1 MTSSLFT
8 KELGTYMKRTINE
21 EAEARERQQ
30 TISKLKETLEQ
41 CHSFTFDEMA
51 VELYAAGVRVVPH
64 FLIKQAY

>member
-8 KELGTYMKRTINE
+8 KELGTYMKIE